1 MACFVGQKLL
11 RHPRPSGSDPGGSA
25 RPEAP
30 AVLEWSCSLQGEEA
44 MTRPRQVLGGW
55 TLIASLTVSLGLLA
69 PAVARNVRTA
79 TPATTAPGAV
89 VPAATPAADG
99 SGLSSKEKAL
109 LEKINALKAPR
120 WRTYGACRYDWTA
133 WKLTPDGVR
142 STTVQCGGISAAAS
156 ATATPTDS
164 VAVHCDS
171 LKLSIKTADQAWS
184 SWRLPYSSAESST
197 RGGEDLMVVALCANA
212 KPTVKP
218 LGSSAPAAA
227 PPANR

>member
-1 MACFVGQKLL
+1 
-11 RHPRPSGSDPGGSA
+11 
-25 RPEAP
+25 
-30 AVLEWSCSLQGEEA
+30 
-44 MTRPRQVLGGW
+44 MTRPRQVLGGL

-69 PAVARNVRTA
+69 PAVARNVRSGA
-79 TPATTAPGAV
+79 PATTAPGAGA
-89 VPAATPAADG
+89 PSATPAADAP
-99 SGLSSKEKAL
+99 GLTSKEKAL

-142 STTVQCGGISAAAS
+142 STTVQCGGTSAAAS
-156 ATATPTDS
+156 ATASPADS

-171 LKLSIKTADQAWS
+171 LKLSVKTGDQAWS

-212 KPTVKP
+212 KPMAKQ
-218 LGSSAPAAA
+218 LSSPPPAGA